1 MSDQPEKKKTQKS
14 NPLGGLSGSPLF
26 TPSPPALPDLPTQQ
40 PATPTA
46 QPIEQPPVTQP
57 DEQQLL
63 WCTPPSAEII
73 LRDFV
78 QRHDKQAIYVDI
90 RYAGV
95 LAALAKLVHKGN
107 KTELIN
113 EMIEDI
119 LKKYSELLHNNEELV
134 KILEAEI
141 RKKHHIP

>member
-1 MSDQPEKKKTQKS
+1 MSEPSKKSQKS
-14 NPLGGLSGSPLF
+14 NPLGGLSNSSLF
-26 TPSPPALPDLPTQQ
+26 ASSPPALPESPPRQPVIPT
-40 PATPTA
+40 P
-46 QPIEQPPVTQP
+46 QPIEQPQTG
-57 DEQQLL
+57 QLPL

-90 RYAGV
+90 RYAGA

-119 LKKYSELLHNNEELV
+119 LKKYAELLYDNEELV